1 MKKTVFTVTKDKK
14 VQKETF
20 NNSEKTSSSIVTDPS
35 EYSEYIEQNMLNE
48 GDNTNNRRRIW
59 KWNTT
64 VKTTLKYI
72 TDEGE
77 EGESTST
84 STQTTTV
91 SDSKGNKIQ
100 IDPNEELLKKIRTRK
115 ISVAVEDVNG
125 KKKVVKEIIRLDD
138 DDKEVYEKFVL
149 SDNDAKEYF
158 NEEDMNVGSKI

>member
-1 MKKTVFTVTKDKK
+1 MKKTVYTLTKDKK

-48 GDNTNNRRRIW
+48 GTTLTIEEESENGT
-59 KWNTT
+59 TT

-77 EGESTST
+77 EGEST

-100 IDPNEELLKKIRTRK
+100 IDPNEELLKKIELEKYLLLCLK
-115 ISVAVEDVNG
+115 ILI
-125 KKKVVKEIIRLDD
+125 KL
-138 DDKEVYEKFVL
+138 L
-149 SDNDAKEYF
+149 
-158 NEEDMNVGSKI
+158 